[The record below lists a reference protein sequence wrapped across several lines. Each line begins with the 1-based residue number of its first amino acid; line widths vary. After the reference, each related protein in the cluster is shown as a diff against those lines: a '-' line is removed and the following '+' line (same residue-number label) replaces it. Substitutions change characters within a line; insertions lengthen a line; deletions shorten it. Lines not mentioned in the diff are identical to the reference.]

1 MAHVGGLASRFEGA
15 DEADVACHLG
25 LTHVDIDLGA
35 VHEQLGLIAGM
46 PPASPHISPFLDSQ
60 HHKGNPFAPPYQ
72 QVAKKSVPTD
82 WQGHIFQY
90 RYKPLQIGLNDA
102 VLDTDECGMILV

>member
-1 MAHVGGLASRFEGA
+1 MLVGGLATRLEGA
-15 DEADVACHLG
+15 DEAGVARHLG
-25 LTHVDIDLGA
+25 LTHVDIDLALSMNKSGSLPA
-35 VHEQLGLIAGM
+35 C
-46 PPASPHISPFLDSQ
+46 PPASPYISDSQ